1 MLKINQNMFKRL
13 MLLECDSLSF
23 ISGFEASQC
32 DWVEFDHEESNPG
45 RKEMQAD
52 TAILILPPPPPPHKG
67 YQDGELKLKEFS
79 GFF

>member
-52 TAILILPPPPPPHKG
+52 RAILILPPPPPPPPHTQRLPGWGAEIKRI
-67 YQDGELKLKEFS
+67 
-79 GFF
+79 